1 MDEFY
6 KGQKV
11 HCKRNG
17 NGVVT
22 AISDTCKEY
31 PIKVRFA
38 DDHYE
43 SYTLGGKLF
52 ENSPKLT

>member
-17 NGVVT
+17 DGVDPQK
-22 AISDTCKEY
+22 SE
-31 PIKVRFA
+31 RQNMFN
-38 DDHYE
+38 
-43 SYTLGGKLF
+43 LGYRVIFGSGNKKYLKRY
-52 ENSPKLT
+52 SAPS